1 VLRLICPRV
10 KERPEAKPCPIC
22 GGKDLKVHQT
32 ITRRIKDSVIQ
43 KVVIKRME
51 CEVCHY
57 TFRSYPEGVRAYS
70 GRSKRLVFLGVILWV
85 KSRNAGRAAKI
96 LGTS

>member
-1 VLRLICPRV
+1 
-10 KERPEAKPCPIC
+10 
-22 GGKDLKVHQT
+22 
-32 ITRRIKDSVIQ
+32 
-43 KVVIKRME
+43 ME